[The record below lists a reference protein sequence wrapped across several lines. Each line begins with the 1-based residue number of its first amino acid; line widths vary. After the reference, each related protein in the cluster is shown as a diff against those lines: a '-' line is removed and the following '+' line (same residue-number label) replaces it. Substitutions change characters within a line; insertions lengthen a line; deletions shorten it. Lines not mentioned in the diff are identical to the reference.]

1 MATLATRF
9 GKFFAQS
16 AEQVAE
22 QVEAAFTFTGRN
34 QANRVRPFANEDILF
49 YVKNIDNSAVVRQA
63 DPAAERAS
71 WQMIATAAAAALLL
85 IGVLMPKGY
94 GVLAG
99 YQIQRLQAEQAKLK
113 ADEAF
118 LAGEEASLMSPA
130 RMATIAKQQQYIDP
144 PEDHV
149 VYLPGG
155 TNDATFASVDEKQQ

>member
-9 GKFFAQS
+9 GKFFADS
-16 AEQVAE
+16 AE
-22 QVEAAFTFTGRN
+22 QVEAAFTFTNRN
-34 QANRVRPFANEDILF
+34 HANRVRPFANEDIQF
-49 YVKNIDNSAVVRQA
+49 FVKNIDNSAVVRQA
-63 DPAAERAS
+63 DPASERAG
-71 WQMIATAAAAALLL
+71 WRMIATAAAAALLL

-99 YQIQRLQAEQAKLK
+99 YQIQRLQAEHTKLT
-113 ADEAF
+113 ADESF

-149 VYLPGG
+149 VYLPG
-155 TNDATFASVDEKQQ
+155 TNDATFAAVDEKQQ